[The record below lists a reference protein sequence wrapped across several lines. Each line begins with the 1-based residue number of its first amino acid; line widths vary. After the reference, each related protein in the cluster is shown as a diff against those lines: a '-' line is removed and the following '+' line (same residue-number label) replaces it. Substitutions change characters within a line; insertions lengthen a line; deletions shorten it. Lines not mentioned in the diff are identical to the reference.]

1 METHNL
7 MRKTHGPADDAA
19 AKGHTADAWLMSA
32 RAAHQARPKPA
43 EEDMPAMVSSMA
55 RVALRRVARHQ
66 NARMMSGIVSSG
78 LKERLTEQMPA
89 KQAELKAIKAEHG
102 SKIVD
107 TVTVDQLIG
116 GARSIK
122 AMLWETSLLDPVEGI
137 RFRGYSI
144 PELQEKLCA
153 ISISNTRD
161 LWLLYCCFCC
171 FCCFCCCCYL
181 KCCCTAAARNATC
194 CAHGLLLESRR
205 EGLPSMALLRV
216 SRRPKASSGS

>member
-1 METHNL
+1 
-7 MRKTHGPADDAA
+7 
-19 AKGHTADAWLMSA
+19 
-32 RAAHQARPKPA
+32 
-43 EEDMPAMVSSMA
+43 MVSSMA

-102 SKIVD
+102 SKVVD

-153 ISISNTRD
+153 ISISN
-161 LWLLYCCFCC
+161 
-171 FCCFCCCCYL
+171 
-181 KCCCTAAARNATC
+181 
-194 CAHGLLLESRR
+194 S
-205 EGLPSMALLRV
+205 
-216 SRRPKASSGS
+216 